1 MTGLRSAYHL
11 PGMDCPTEEAM
22 VRSRLDRAEQ
32 VQWVHVDLERRTIVI
47 GHDGAPE
54 TLDDTVHAIGLGS
67 RRLDDEEA
75 RALVDALPGAGPEP
89 VDPARQRRNLGAALA
104 VNAFGFVLEVVL
116 GLRYGSVAVVADGL
130 DMGADV
136 VVYALALAAIGASVA
151 RQRLTAR
158 IMGLGMLLLA
168 LGGIAEVVH
177 RTIDG
182 TPTPDAAG
190 MAWVSIVALGL
201 NVTAMLLVRGVRHG
215 GEHLRSMWIMTST
228 DVQANLVVLATAGL
242 VALTD
247 AAVPDLVV
255 GTLVFLVV
263 AAGAV
268 RILRRG

>member
-1 MTGLRSAYHL
+1 MTDLRTAYHL

-22 VRSRLDRAEQ
+22 VRARLDRAQ
-32 VQWVHVDLERRTIVI
+32 DVRWVHVDLERRTIVV

-54 TLDDTVHAIGLGS
+54 ALDDTVHAIGLGS
-67 RRLDDEEA
+67 RRLDDDEA
-75 RALVDALPGAGPEP
+75 REVTASLPDVGPDRI
-89 VDPARQRRNLGAALA
+89 DPATQRRNLGAALA

-136 VVYALALAAIGASVA
+136 VVYSLALAAIGASLA

-158 IMGLGMLLLA
+158 IMGVGMLLLA
-168 LGGIAEVVH
+168 LGGIAEVLH
-177 RTIDG
+177 RTLAG
-182 TPTPDAAG
+182 TPVPDAAG
-190 MAWVSIVALGL
+190 MAWVSVVALGL

-228 DVQANLVVLATAGL
+228 DVQANLVVLGTAGL

-263 AAGAV
+263 AVGAV
-268 RILRRG
+268 RILRRD

>member
-1 MTGLRSAYHL
+1 MTDLRTAYHL

-22 VRSRLDRAEQ
+22 VRARLDRAQ
-32 VQWVHVDLERRTIVI
+32 DVRWVHVDLERRTIVV
-47 GHDGAPE
+47 GHDGTAE
-54 TLDDTVHAIGLGS
+54 ALDDEVHAIGLGS
-67 RRLDDEEA
+67 RRLDETEA
-75 RALVDALPGAGPEP
+75 RAITDTLPADVADRIE
-89 VDPARQRRNLGAALA
+89 PARQRRNLGAALA
-104 VNAFGFVLEVVL
+104 VNAVGFVLEVVL
-116 GLRYGSVAVVADGL
+116 GLRYGSVAVMADGL

-136 VVYALALAAIGASVA
+136 LVYSLALAAIGASAA

-158 IMGLGMLLLA
+158 IMGAGMLLLA

-177 RTIDG
+177 RAVAG

-190 MAWVSIVALGL
+190 MAWVSVVALGL

-228 DVQANLVVLATAGL
+228 DVQANLVVLAAAGL
-242 VALTD
+242 VALTS

-263 AAGAV
+263 ATGAV